1 MLSLLILQVYNMSR
15 IISIILLSVFS
26 CSVFANAYPINLTA
40 QQTEQL
46 GQLIWKNEG
55 QNKVEHLT
63 TWNPKEDFPSLGL
76 GHFIWYPT
84 TAKGPF
90 KEQFPQ
96 LLKFMSENGV
106 VLPTWLMQAKV
117 APWQSREQFYKAFE
131 GPQLTELRVLLSQ
144 QLQLQTRFII
154 LRLEQAIPL
163 ILENSTA
170 LEQQVIKQQL
180 AQLSTP
186 EGVFTLLDYVNFKGE
201 GINPKERYQGHGW
214 GLKQVL
220 LTMPINYDNPL
231 RSFGFAA
238 DEILTRRVKNAPRDE
253 QRWLKGWRVRVH
265 AYQDIK
271 IVESK

>member
-1 MLSLLILQVYNMSR
+1 MSR
-15 IISIILLSVFS
+15 IISFIFLTLFS
-26 CSVFANAYPINLTA
+26 YSLFANAYPINLSA
-40 QQTEQL
+40 DQTQQL

-63 TWNPKEDFPSLGL
+63 TWNQQEDFPSLGL

-84 TAKGPF
+84 AEKGPF

-96 LLKFMSENGV
+96 LLTFMSENGV
-106 VLPTWLMQAKV
+106 VLPAWLIEAVV
-117 APWQSREQFYKAFE
+117 APWQSREQFYEVFE
-131 GPQLTELRVLLSQ
+131 GPQLSELRELLSQ

-163 ILENSTA
+163 ILESSTA

-180 AQLSTP
+180 KQLATP
-186 EGVFTLLDYVNFKGE
+186 EGVFALLDYVNFKGE
-201 GINPKERYQGHGW
+201 GINPKERYQGDGW

-220 LTMPINYDNPL
+220 LTMPIHYDNPL

-238 DEILTRRVKNAPRDE
+238 DEVLTRRVKNAPRDE

-265 AYQDIK
+265 AYQDLK
-271 IVESK
+271 IID